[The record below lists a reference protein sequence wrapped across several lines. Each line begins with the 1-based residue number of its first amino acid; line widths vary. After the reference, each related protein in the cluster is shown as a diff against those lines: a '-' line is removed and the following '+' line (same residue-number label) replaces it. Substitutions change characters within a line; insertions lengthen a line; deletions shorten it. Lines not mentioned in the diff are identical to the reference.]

1 VVVATPISLFA
12 KKPLSYCPH
21 KTYCP
26 YVHTLDVNSMLVL
39 EERRGEVVIVCCC
52 RSAIKTHFGMTFTNW
67 FRREDSTYHSGNSVF
82 FCIMELGA

>member
-26 YVHTLDVNSMLVL
+26 YVHTLDVNSMLVPRVRG
-39 EERRGEVVIVCCC
+39 EERRGEVVVVVVVGVQLKPIL
-52 RSAIKTHFGMTFTNW
+52 
-67 FRREDSTYHSGNSVF
+67 E
-82 FCIMELGA
+82 

>member
-39 EERRGEVVIVCCC
+39 EERRGEE
-52 RSAIKTHFGMTFTNW
+52 RW
-67 FRREDSTYHSGNSVF
+67 W
-82 FCIMELGA
+82 LLL